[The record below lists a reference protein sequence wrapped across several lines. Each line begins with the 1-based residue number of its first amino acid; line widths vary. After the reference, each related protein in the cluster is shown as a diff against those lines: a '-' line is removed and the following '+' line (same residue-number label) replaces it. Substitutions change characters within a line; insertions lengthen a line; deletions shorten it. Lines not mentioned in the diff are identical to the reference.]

1 MSMQKEKYLKKS
13 GKYLTIFQRK
23 ILQKS
28 LRAGSIPTK
37 YRQRIQIMLMA
48 DEGKTQAQISQILS
62 CSVITVK
69 YWTMFARAGSAHQ
82 WQSHPLG
89 RPKSVNEE
97 YLERLKE
104 LVYQSPQSVKIPG
117 ETYTYPYQR
126 WTAKKLGE
134 HLAKELGISI
144 SDRHVRRL
152 LKEMG
157 LSTRHQNQPPKGLNS
172 QPLSRNRVLI
182 EDLDLAQV
190 PEDSELF
197 SFNQM
202 NFS

>member
-1 MSMQKEKYLKKS
+1 MQKEELKKS

-28 LRAGSIPTK
+28 LQAGSIPTK

-48 DEGKTQAQISQILS
+48 DEGKTQAQISQILN

-69 YWTMFARAGSAHQ
+69 YWTMFASAGKAHQ

-89 RPKSVNEE
+89 RPKSVSAE

-104 LVYQSPQSVKIPG
+104 LVDQSPQSVKIPG
-117 ETYTYPYQR
+117 EKYTYPYQR

-157 LSTRHQNQPPKGLNS
+157 LSTKNQHQPEPANGLHS
-172 QPLSRNRVLI
+172 QQSSRSRVLI

-190 PEDSELF
+190 PDNSDCF

>member
-1 MSMQKEKYLKKS
+1 MRKEEELKKT

-23 ILQKS
+23 ILQKT
-28 LRAGSIPTK
+28 LQTGSMPTK

-48 DEGKTQAQISQILS
+48 DEGKTQAQISQILN

-69 YWTMFARAGSAHQ
+69 YWTMFASAGNAHQ

-89 RPKSVNEE
+89 RPKSVSEE

-104 LVYQSPQSVKIPG
+104 LVNQSPQSVKVPG
-117 ETYTYPYQR
+117 KTYTYPYQR

-134 HLAKELGISI
+134 HLAKELEITI

-157 LSTRHQNQPPKGLNS
+157 LSTRNQHQQAKGLNS
-172 QPLSRNRVLI
+172 KSSSRNRVLI

-190 PEDSELF
+190 PETSDWF

-202 NFS
+202 NSN